1 MTTPEYTNYCIHLCE
16 KSSQLYYIKQKRKQE
31 VEKIKKLLQEP
42 KEDDFTLV
50 QYDDIPVIKRPHS
63 H

>member
-1 MTTPEYTNYCIHLCE
+1 MTTPEYTNYCIYLSE

-50 QYDDIPVIKRPHS
+50 QHEDIPVIKRPDS
-63 H
+63 Q